1 MKCKLGNIIKINQYT
16 YTSHDQWKYVN
27 YLDTG
32 NITKNV
38 IDTVQYI
45 NLSKEVLPSRA
56 RRKVKK
62 NSILY
67 SMVRPNQSHYG
78 IVKDNIDNFLV
89 STGFAVIDVDTNK
102 ICPAFIYYMLTQQ
115 KMTEHLQTIA
125 EQSVSA
131 YPSIKPSDIENLD
144 IILTSLL
151 QQQKITKLLGSLDD
165 KIELNR
171 QINANLEQQAQAI
184 FKSWFIDFEPFGGT
198 MPDDWI
204 IGTLEDIAAFS
215 NGYAFKSK
223 DLLYAPE
230 QNCYKV
236 FKQGH
241 IKPGG
246 GMILEGT
253 KSWFPKQQSAN
264 LQKYILRKG
273 DILMA
278 MTDMKDRVAILGNT
292 AVMGLDGQYILN
304 QRVGLLRCKK
314 KYEISYPY
322 IFLLT
327 NSPAFLKD
335 LRIRANSGVQVNLSS
350 NEIKNASILIAPDEI
365 NSKFNRIIEPMFEII
380 FKNDIEI
387 DCLSTLRDTLLP
399 KLMSGE
405 IDVSKIEID

>member
-1 MKCKLGNIIKINQYT
+1 
-16 YTSHDQWKYVN
+16 
-27 YLDTG
+27 
-32 NITKNV
+32 
-38 IDTVQYI
+38 
-45 NLSKEVLPSRA
+45 
-56 RRKVKK
+56 
-62 NSILY
+62 
-67 SMVRPNQSHYG
+67 
-78 IVKDNIDNFLV
+78 
-89 STGFAVIDVDTNK
+89 
-102 ICPAFIYYMLTQQ
+102 
-115 KMTEHLQTIA
+115 
-125 EQSVSA
+125 
-131 YPSIKPSDIENLD
+131 
-144 IILTSLL
+144 
-151 QQQKITKLLGSLDD
+151 
-165 KIELNR
+165 
-171 QINANLEQQAQAI
+171 
-184 FKSWFIDFEPFGGT
+184 

-223 DLLYAPE
+223 DLLHAPE

-405 IDVSKIEID
+405 IDVSKIELE

>member
-1 MKCKLGNIIKINQYT
+1 
-16 YTSHDQWKYVN
+16 
-27 YLDTG
+27 
-32 NITKNV
+32 
-38 IDTVQYI
+38 
-45 NLSKEVLPSRA
+45 
-56 RRKVKK
+56 
-62 NSILY
+62 
-67 SMVRPNQSHYG
+67 
-78 IVKDNIDNFLV
+78 
-89 STGFAVIDVDTNK
+89 
-102 ICPAFIYYMLTQQ
+102 
-115 KMTEHLQTIA
+115 
-125 EQSVSA
+125 
-131 YPSIKPSDIENLD
+131 
-144 IILTSLL
+144 
-151 QQQKITKLLGSLDD
+151 
-165 KIELNR
+165 
-171 QINANLEQQAQAI
+171 
-184 FKSWFIDFEPFGGT
+184 
-198 MPDDWI
+198 
-204 IGTLEDIAAFS
+204 
-215 NGYAFKSK
+215 
-223 DLLYAPE
+223 
-230 QNCYKV
+230 
-236 FKQGH
+236 
-241 IKPGG
+241 
-246 GMILEGT
+246 MILEGT

-278 MTDMKDRVAILGNT
+278 MTDMKDHVAILGNT